1 MQVFEV
7 EPAPTVATAG
17 ARGLWRCST
26 CTHLWP
32 APVGSLDSSDT
43 ALLCGRCGT
52 AVLRRTSQ
60 SIASSWALLIAAA
73 ILYIPANV
81 LPVMHTHTL
90 MGDQNDTIF
99 SGIVYLWMEGS
110 WPLALVVFVAS
121 IAVPLGKL
129 LALSHLLLSVQR
141 GSIQTPI
148 RSLRQYRLLEV
159 VGRWSM
165 LDIYVISLL
174 SALVQIQSMA
184 SIQPGPGAAA
194 FGAVVVL
201 TMMATHQFD
210 PRLIWDRSA
219 SVIRDKTIVSPQSP
233 PART

>member
-1 MQVFEV
+1 MKHARHA
-7 EPAPTVATAG
+7 EPRLQASEAAHVPVAMTAG
-17 ARGLWRCST
+17 TSGLWRCPT
-26 CTHLWP
+26 CTQLLP
-32 APVGSLDSSDT
+32 APSSAESSPDT
-43 ALLCGRCGT
+43 AIPCGRCGT
-52 AVLRRTSQ
+52 AVFRRTRQ

-81 LPVMHTHTL
+81 LPVMRTHTL
-90 MGDQNDTIF
+90 MGDQSDTIF
-99 SGIVYLWMEGS
+99 SGIIYLWLEGS
-110 WPLALVVFVAS
+110 WPLAALVFVAS

-129 LALSHLLLSVQR
+129 MVLSRLLLAVQHGAVQR
-141 GSIQTPI
+141 PMH
-148 RSLRQYRLLEV
+148 SLRQYRLLEL

-165 LDIYVISLL
+165 LDVYVISLL

-210 PRLIWDRSA
+210 PRLIWDRSVPSA
-219 SVIRDKTIVSPQSP
+219 SPSHL
-233 PART
+233 